1 MRSNSILARVVSLII
16 LVLFTLLFFRYVDFY
31 QETGEVLLTGGVLST
46 SNRLVTE
53 TLNQSPV
60 NFPASLQGVLLEN
73 DMPKQTIHV
82 SYTLPAPTGKY
93 VRARVSL
100 SVDNVQLGSVPEIAA
115 RAFIVSGQA
124 GNWFW
129 DVPHNIALLSG
140 SVPLDDYSL
149 VVFVP
154 EDALNLRFS
163 IQLAR
168 TTGSLLIDR
177 VSLAIVE
184 KDKEVE
190 RYVQGLMLLWLML
203 AIWVLQPLLSSG
215 AGRFIV
221 LLGVVLL
228 SLVLMPVSYKYAFI
242 DVVIAV
248 LKQTELPKAWL
259 NLVNLSIAGHFLM
272 FLSLSLSALYL
283 FKRHFLSVFFALL
296 GVALLSEILQNFSV
310 SRHPSLDDFAVDI
323 SGVLVAGVL
332 VKLFNRKV

>member
-1 MRSNSILARVVSLII
+1 MSRSISVKTVCLIF
-16 LVLFTLLFFRYVDFY
+16 LTLCTFLFFRYVDFY

-46 SNRLVTE
+46 SNELVTE

-73 DMPKQTIHV
+73 NMPKQTMHV

-129 DVPHNIALLSG
+129 GVPHNIALLSG
-140 SVPLDDYSL
+140 SVSLDDYSL

-168 TTGSLLIDR
+168 TIGSLLIDR
-177 VSLAIVE
+177 VSLAIV
-184 KDKEVE
+184 
-190 RYVQGLMLLWLML
+190 G
-203 AIWVLQPLLSSG
+203 I
-215 AGRFIV
+215 
-221 LLGVVLL
+221 
-228 SLVLMPVSYKYAFI
+228 
-242 DVVIAV
+242 IAV
-248 LKQTELPKAWL
+248 IIIRAKRKKA
-259 NLVNLSIAGHFLM
+259 
-272 FLSLSLSALYL
+272 
-283 FKRHFLSVFFALL
+283 
-296 GVALLSEILQNFSV
+296 
-310 SRHPSLDDFAVDI
+310 
-323 SGVLVAGVL
+323 
-332 VKLFNRKV
+332 